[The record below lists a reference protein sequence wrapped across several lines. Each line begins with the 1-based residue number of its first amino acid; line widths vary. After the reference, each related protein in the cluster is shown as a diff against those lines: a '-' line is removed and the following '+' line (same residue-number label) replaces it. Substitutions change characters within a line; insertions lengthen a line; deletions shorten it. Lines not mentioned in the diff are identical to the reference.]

1 MKDQWY
7 YFYENAN
14 FTLSF
19 RYSAQQPAEN
29 KNGPHACARVWY
41 SLYPNISQN
50 ETPKSVMFEVSFL
63 ENVSQVRYSDRK
75 NVCYIFFIIQPLM
88 QSRTVTSYIDRLPKL
103 SKLQQKQ

>member
-1 MKDQWY
+1 MKMQTSHYRLDTQR
-7 YFYENAN
+7 NSRPKIKMVLTHAQGCGIA
-14 FTLSF
+14 FTLIF
-19 RYSAQQPAEN
+19 HRT
-29 KNGPHACARVWY
+29 KH
-41 SLYPNISQN
+41 QN
-50 ETPKSVMFEVSFL
+50 PVMFEVSFL